1 LGLGHLYGIVC
12 VRVPGNSA
20 HTHLPRPEWAELGA
34 PISPVARQFRTTP
47 GLRNGPAQDKDNV
60 AMVVHAGDLKGQRFQ
75 VVEHPNDFFLKFRGD
90 VPMTRY
96 MTVSS
101 QPAVS
106 LLESVMIAEKT
117 RTDIGVAVLK
127 KAQDVTK
134 AQGAAMIE
142 LLEEVGSNSVAE
154 HLDVYA

>member
-1 LGLGHLYGIVC
+1 
-12 VRVPGNSA
+12 
-20 HTHLPRPEWAELGA
+20 
-34 PISPVARQFRTTP
+34 
-47 GLRNGPAQDKDNV
+47 
-60 AMVVHAGDLKGQRFQ
+60 MVVHAGDLKGQRFQ